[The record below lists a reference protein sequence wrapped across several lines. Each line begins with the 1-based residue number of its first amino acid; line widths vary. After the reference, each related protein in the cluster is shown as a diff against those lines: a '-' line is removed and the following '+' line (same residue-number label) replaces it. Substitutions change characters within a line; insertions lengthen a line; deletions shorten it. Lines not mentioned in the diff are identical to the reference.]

1 MYTHHVLTPCNKFST
16 PLVCLCVCLFLL
28 LLLILFFKFSNISQ
42 HFWHAVAAAAN
53 RLCKNSIVYFS
64 SFLERALS
72 LNNFFFQFSS
82 PLSVDIAISSMR
94 MNSCSRKKND
104 QTHKPINNRLKQ
116 SIQSIIVM
124 RDHRTTISY
133 TNHKSSPFNWKLR
146 LKHDKYEIQLTANGN
161 FSASMS
167 HHIMKM
173 ITENWQRSIFLATQ
187 NHNVKCQV
195 EIES

>member
-1 MYTHHVLTPCNKFST
+1 MYTHHVLTPCNKFSA

-133 TNHKSSPFNWKLR
+133 IRITNQVRSIGNCVWSTTNTKFNWQQTEISR
-146 LKHDKYEIQLTANGN
+146 LVWVIISWK
-161 FSASMS
+161 
-167 HHIMKM
+167 
-173 ITENWQRSIFLATQ
+173 W
-187 NHNVKCQV
+187 
-195 EIES
+195 